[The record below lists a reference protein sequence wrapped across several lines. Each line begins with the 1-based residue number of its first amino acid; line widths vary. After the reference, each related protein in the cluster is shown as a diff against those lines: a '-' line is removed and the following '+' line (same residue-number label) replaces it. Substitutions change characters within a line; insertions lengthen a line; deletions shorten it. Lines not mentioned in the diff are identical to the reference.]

1 MPYLVVIKYKC
12 CQVGEACDGEDVC
25 PEDAT
30 YAALNEPLHNHA
42 HSDKRTYQRQGR
54 QYDSHSS
61 VRRQVKPVY
70 YIKVGNREQQEY
82 HIRHDVAIGV

>member
-30 YAALNEPLHNHA
+30 YAALDEPLHNHA

-54 QYDSHSS
+54 QYNSHSS

-70 YIKVGNREQQEY
+70 YIKVGNRE
-82 HIRHDVAIGV
+82 